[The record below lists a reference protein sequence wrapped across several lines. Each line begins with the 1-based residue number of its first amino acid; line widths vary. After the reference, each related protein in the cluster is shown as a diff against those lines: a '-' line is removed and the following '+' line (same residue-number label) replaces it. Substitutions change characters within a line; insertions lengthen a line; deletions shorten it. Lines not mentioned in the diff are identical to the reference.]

1 MLTQGVDSK
10 QTLEKGARFIRAPF
24 SFAPIS
30 LYLAMYP
37 AIVMT
42 SHDSTTRG

>member
-30 LYLAMYP
+30 LYP